1 MSKIR
6 KLLVITIGL
15 FIFGAVGYS
24 LGYAAL
30 NNKEMADEYMFYKIT
45 EGLPSYS
52 TSVDWI
58 FIDRPDLVF
67 SEESRPY
74 YEEMYETPIWVHPP
88 LPHYLSYPFTLITED
103 VRYLRFVSIA
113 LTLGILGLVYFIV
126 RRKLSRLLT
135 LITLM
140 PILLFEGVLAAGGTY
155 FYYEAF
161 MVFFLF
167 LTIYLSE
174 RGSRWKYLVATAMV
188 VSKTPAAIFL
198 LPLIIK
204 EKNWK
209 FCLPGLV
216 LVPYYLATVFVS
228 GDFFYLLNH
237 WVGMKV
243 MTHGYW
249 TTGVVPNLTGY
260 IIDSGLIPFLIM
272 TIPGIVLVLRQKQYW
287 LLVLLV
293 ITMGLGVGWSWVFY
307 QMLAMLFVGL
317 LVFSYVVGYLE
328 GYYRRNPLRRGK
340 K

>member
-1 MSKIR
+1 MTKVR
-6 KLLVITIGL
+6 KLLIVLIAL

-30 NNKEMADEYMFYKIT
+30 NNKEMPDEYMFYRIT
-45 EGLPSYS
+45 KGLPDYS

-58 FIDRPDLVF
+58 FVDRPDLVF

-74 YEEMYETPIWVHPP
+74 YEEMYETSIWVHPP
-88 LPHYLSYPFTLITED
+88 LPHYLSYPFILVTED
-103 VRYLRFVSIA
+103 IRYLRFVSIA

-126 RRKLSRLLT
+126 RRRLGRLLT
-135 LITLM
+135 LIALM
-140 PILLFEGVLAAGGTY
+140 PILLFKVVLPVGGTY

-174 RGSRWKYLVATAMV
+174 RGSRWKYPSAVAMV
-188 VSKTPAAIFL
+188 LSKTPAALYLI
-198 LPLIIK
+198 PLVVK

-209 FCLPGLV
+209 FCLPGLA
-216 LVPYYLATVFVS
+216 LAPYYLATVFVS
-228 GDFFYLLNH
+228 GSPIYLLNH

-249 TTGVVPNLTGY
+249 TTGVVPNLLGY
-260 IIDSGLIPFLIM
+260 IIDSSLIPFLMI
-272 TIPGIVLVLRQKQYW
+272 TIPGVVLVVRQKKYW

-293 ITMGLGVGWSWVFY
+293 ITMGLGIGWSWVFY

-317 LVFSYVVGYLE
+317 LVFSYVVEYLE
-328 GYYRRNPLRRGK
+328 EYFKRNPLRSKRR
-340 K
+340 